1 MCHEQGDINDRTKVL
16 YFHEGMIYSNW
27 HLFPKHWSFGGEQMI
42 DMHKLE
48 VALLREHR
56 PLPNASIIELLNDF
70 CNAN

>member
-1 MCHEQGDINDRTKVL
+1 
-16 YFHEGMIYSNW
+16 
-27 HLFPKHWSFGGEQMI
+27 MI